1 MLAPLLLCLALAQN
15 SDAQQAPADAA
26 PQQAAPAAKS
36 GAVRRPASRS
46 EAAWTLDYEAGPMR
60 LYRDPAS
67 GASYWFATF
76 TIVNRSGK
84 DRHIAPRWEML
95 DEQGRVSAEGRDVP
109 SEVTKAVLRMLH
121 DPQLQ
126 ESSAVVGD
134 IAQGVENGKTGLVIF
149 PAGPEVRRFSLL
161 VSGISSDRDS
171 LKDPKTGKP
180 ITVQK
185 TMRIDYQVPGERQ
198 GLKGAVPLAEPES
211 GTSNPSWIYR

>member
-1 MLAPLLLCLALAQN
+1 MLASLLLCLALAQT
-15 SDAQQAPADAA
+15 SDAQTAPAEGS
-26 PQQAAPAAKS
+26 PQQVAPAAKS
-36 GAVRRPASRS
+36 GAVRKPASRS

-60 LYRDPAS
+60 LYRDETTGDA
-67 GASYWFATF
+67 YWYATF
-76 TIVNRSGK
+76 TIINRSGK
-84 DRHIAPRWEML
+84 DRHIAPRWELL
-95 DEQGRVSAEGRDVP
+95 DEQGRVSLEGRGVP
-109 SEVTKAVLRMLH
+109 SEVTRAVMRLLH

-134 IAQGVENGKTGLVIF
+134 IAQGSENGKAGVVIF

-171 LKDPKTGKP
+171 LKDPTTGKP

-185 TMRIDYQVPGERQ
+185 TMRLDYQVPGERQ